1 MNFME
6 LLGPTAVPSLICLII
21 GFVLLIIEM
30 FLPGIGIAGVSGLI
44 SLVAV
49 VVMQFGWGNPRVAFY
64 IIAITLLI
72 IVLGLVWIIRSLQRG
87 KLSKSFLVL
96 NAQSDGES
104 VPEIK
109 NAKQELIGKSGIT
122 VTPLRPSGMAEIEG
136 KRVDVLTAGAFIERG
151 KRVVVIKAEGMHILV
166 QEETAAAE

>member
-49 VVMQFGWGNPRVAFY
+49 VVMQLGWGNPRVAIY